1 MTTEA
6 PPIPTAETTQ
16 KSNANLDPTFFG
28 ALRGIWLFTWKS
40 RLTWRRMPGAIL
52 ILLILPALVYLT
64 MSSAEGWSRRHPLLG
79 SPVPPVKALARKMRQ
94 AQMPLE
100 AQQNRDVM
108 AIFGDEFARAERA
121 WREMKTPDSSAT
133 GEKAQ
138 IKACYERISKRLEE
152 VLDDRQMAQW
162 QTYRRQLVSD
172 GASSSSGQRP
182 GVAPGWGRTSPFYH
196 WLIDFYF
203 FVILPLSCVGACG
216 ALIREELQN
225 DTLGFLTTRPLTRAT
240 LMIVKY
246 LSQSAWLQ
254 IVVLVQALLL
264 FAVGGLRQVPGLG
277 ELLPLFLAIQFLAV
291 FTWGALGAFLGLLT
305 KRYMAI
311 ALLYGFIVELGI
323 GRIPTNVNTLSMIR
337 HLKSLLAHNEALQE
351 IYEWPM
357 RGVPFSIAALALGTV
372 VFLSMAVMMFTFM
385 EYHHT
390 TEMQK

>member
-1 MTTEA
+1 MMTEA
-6 PPIPTAETTQ
+6 PPVPKVETI
-16 KSNANLDPTFFG
+16 KRGNANLHPTFFG
-28 ALRGIWLFTWKS
+28 ALRGIWSFTWKS
-40 RLTWRRMPGAIL
+40 RLTWRRMPTAIL
-52 ILLILPALVYLT
+52 VLLILPALVCLT
-64 MSSAEGWSRRHPLLG
+64 ISSPEGWSQRHPLMG
-79 SPVPPVKALARKMRQ
+79 SAIASVKALSRKMRQ

-108 AIFGDEFARAERA
+108 AIFVDEFARAERG
-121 WREMKTPDSSAT
+121 WRETKTPDSSTT
-133 GEKAQ
+133 GERAQ
-138 IKACYERISKRLEE
+138 IKDCYERISKRLQE
-152 VLDDRQMAQW
+152 VLDDRQLAQW

-172 GASSSSGQRP
+172 GANSNGQRP
-182 GVAPGWGRTSPFYH
+182 GVVPGWGRTSPFYH

-264 FAVGGLRQVPGLG
+264 FAIGSFRQVPGLG
-277 ELLPLFLAIQFLAV
+277 ALLPLFLAIQFLAV
-291 FTWGALGAFLGLLT
+291 FTWGALGALLGLLT

-323 GRIPTNVNTLSMIR
+323 GRIPTNVNTLSMMR
-337 HLKSLLAHNEALQE
+337 HLKSLLAHNAALQE
-351 IYEWPM
+351 VYEWPT
-357 RGVPFSIAALALGTV
+357 RGVPFSIAALAMGTV
-372 VFLSMAVMMFTFM
+372 VFLSLAVMMFTFT

-390 TEMQK
+390 AEMQK